1 METVTKSGEVISTE
15 TSYKDKE
22 KELQR
27 TVSSKTANQFSMNED
42 GVIDLTSG
50 GGLFYMDSKRASA
63 NNADVLGGMSELKGE
78 LRRETERMN
87 AKMGVVE
94 AQMRL
99 VLKLLRRNNKINDI
113 DPEIGMQL
121 DELMHYDNPQ
131 HPHLDDVDDD
141 TEWFVADAKGWKD
154 GPSRGTTSSSRASNN
169 KPAVST
175 SSHSRV
181 VEVASKL
188 KPAATT
194 PSKQTPVESMKKAS
208 IADQKTVNAKK
219 LSTANSNNT
228 RAKSNDAVID
238 IPNKSLSTA
247 SKTSTTTKPPAN
259 KVSTTSQ
266 KPSVPSKNES
276 TSSQQAVAG
285 KKPAPK
291 ARDDPKAK
299 GKHNNTFEDED
310 FETIVL

>member
-1 METVTKSGEVISTE
+1 MTKSGQVISTE
-15 TSYKDKE
+15 LSYKDKE

-27 TVSSKTANQFSMNED
+27 TTSKTGNQFSLNED

-50 GGLFYMDSKRASA
+50 GGNFYMDSQRATA

-131 HPHLDDVDDD
+131 NPHLDDVDDD

-154 GPSRGTTSSSRASNN
+154 GPSRGTTGSSRASTN
-169 KPAVST
+169 KPVST

-181 VEVASKL
+181 LEVTSKM
-188 KPAATT
+188 KPAA
-194 PSKQTPVESMKKAS
+194 PSKPTPVENIKKVS
-208 IADQKTVNAKK
+208 TDQKPVTNVKK
-219 LSTANSNNT
+219 SSTATNT
-228 RAKSNDAVID
+228 GAKPKDAVID
-238 IPNKSLSTA
+238 IPNKPSS
-247 SKTSTTTKPPAN
+247 SSRTSTTSKPS
-259 KVSTTSQ
+259 VSSKSLTTSQ
-266 KPSVPSKNES
+266 KPSVPPKKDSAHAANN
-276 TSSQQAVAG
+276 
-285 KKPAPK
+285 KKPDTK
-291 ARDDPKAK
+291 TSK
-299 GKHNNTFEDED
+299 GKDNNTFEEED
-310 FETIVL
+310 FETILL